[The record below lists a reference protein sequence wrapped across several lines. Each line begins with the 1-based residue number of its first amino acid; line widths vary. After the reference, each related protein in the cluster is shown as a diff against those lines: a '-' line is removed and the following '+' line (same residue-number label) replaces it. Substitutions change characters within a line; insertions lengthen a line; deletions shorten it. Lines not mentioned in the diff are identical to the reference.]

1 MAKEEQ
7 ISGSTN
13 NFSRRGAPLDLD
25 HLREQVS
32 DDRELL
38 REIVLLFFEETELQM
53 RQLKEA
59 IAAQDYDTL
68 GRVAHSL
75 KGSFSGLHA
84 HIARIHAQDLEI
96 AVMKKQPEHFLQ
108 GMESIEADLLEL
120 RRHLEPLTLLSGS

>member
-7 ISGSTN
+7 IPGSTN
-13 NFSRRGAPLDLD
+13 NFPHRAAPLDLD

-32 DDRELL
+32 DDKELL
-38 REIVLLFFEETELQM
+38 REIVLLFFEETDTQM

-59 IAAQDYDTL
+59 IAAQDYETS

-84 HIARIHAQDLEI
+84 HIARLHAQDLEL
-96 AVMKKQPEHFLQ
+96 AVMKKQPEHLLR

-120 RRHLEPLTLLSGS
+120 RLHLEPLTLLGGN